1 MSQPAGLSALRY
13 LKTLA
18 INRGDRLAAA
28 TYAESMGW
36 LDGRLVSAHLK
47 ATVSGLSSS
56 DGLASAVPADLLTA
70 LRSVTVLG
78 RLPGVRRLPMKTQLL
93 TQLGRS
99 RARWTAEGGTK
110 TPTVGSYVRET
121 FDLLKVAAVMLATDE
136 VLRSTSFDVEATL
149 LSDLLVACRDA
160 IDASFLY
167 PLNGGVPGEEPASI
181 TNLGAIIP
189 TSGDL
194 DADLALAI
202 AQLSASGASVANAVW
217 VMPAILAAR
226 LSLLRG
232 ASGAPV
238 YPLLGGPAPYLAGRP
253 VLTTDV
259 AFAQDSDGESFIA
272 LIDGQAIGLAEGPP
286 EFRVSKQATVSMEDP
301 AADPPTSGQVSL
313 FQANATALLAEV
325 SCDWRLRVAGGV
337 QTIVG
342 VTTGEVQS

>member
-1 MSQPAGLSALRY
+1 MAQPAGLTALRL

-18 INRGDRLAAA
+18 INGSDRVAGA

-160 IDASFLY
+160 IDTSFLD
-167 PLNGGVPGEEPASI
+167 PANGGVPGEEPASI
-181 TNLGAIIP
+181 TSLGSVIP

-202 AQLSASGASVANAVW
+202 SQLGASGASVGSSTW

-232 ASGAPV
+232 ATGAPI
-238 YPLLGGPAPYLAGRP
+238 YPLLGGPAPFLAGRP
-253 VLTTDV
+253 VLTTD
-259 AFAQDSDGESFIA
+259 AFSQDSDGESFIA
-272 LIDGQAIGLAEGPP
+272 LIDGRAVGLAEGPP